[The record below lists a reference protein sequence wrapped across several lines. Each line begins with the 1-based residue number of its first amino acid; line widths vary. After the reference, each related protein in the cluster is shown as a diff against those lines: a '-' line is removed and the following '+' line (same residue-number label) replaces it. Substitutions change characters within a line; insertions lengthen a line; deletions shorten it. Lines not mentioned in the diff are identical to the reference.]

1 MMIDA
6 REPEIFVRA
15 APATPPATG
24 RARVGRVD
32 LAAGDLLEQIQELF
46 V

>member
-6 REPEIFVRA
+6 REPQILVRPGA
-15 APATPPATG
+15 QRGQQPG
-24 RARVGRVD
+24 VRGGRVN